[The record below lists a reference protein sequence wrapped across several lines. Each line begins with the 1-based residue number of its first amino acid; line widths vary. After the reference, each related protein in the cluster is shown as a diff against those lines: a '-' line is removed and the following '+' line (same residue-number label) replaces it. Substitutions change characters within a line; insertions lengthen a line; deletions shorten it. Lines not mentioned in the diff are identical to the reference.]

1 MTKIINTK
9 EQFTEEVLNN
19 KRLVLVDFYA
29 TWCGPCMMLAPTIDE
44 ISEEYKDKV
53 EVVKVNID
61 DNQELAIK
69 YNIMS
74 IPTLAL
80 FKEGNLDTM
89 LIGLRSKEEI
99 VRMLEEN

>member
-19 KRLVLVDFYA
+19 KGLVLVDFYA

-44 ISEEYKDKV
+44 ISEEYKAKV

-80 FKEGNLDTM
+80 FKEGNLENM

-99 VRMLEEN
+99 VRMFTK

>member
-9 EQFTEEVLNN
+9 EQFTEEVLN
-19 KRLVLVDFYA
+19 KQGLVLVDFYA

-80 FKEGNLDTM
+80 FKEGNLENM

-99 VRMLEEN
+99 VRKFTK

>member
-1 MTKIINTK
+1 MKEIIIESV
-9 EQFTEEVLNN
+9 EQFDEIIKEGVS
-19 KRLVLVDFYA
+19 LVDFYA

-80 FKEGNLDTM
+80 FKEGKLENM

-99 VRMLEEN
+99 VRMFTK

>member
-19 KRLVLVDFYA
+19 KGLVLVDFYA
-29 TWCGPCMMLAPTIDE
+29 TWCGPCMMLAPIIDE

-99 VRMLEEN
+99 VRMFTK

>member
-19 KRLVLVDFYA
+19 KGLVLVDFYA

-80 FKEGNLDTM
+80 FKKGNLENM

-99 VRMLEEN
+99 VRMFTK

>member
-99 VRMLEEN
+99 VRMFTK

>member
-19 KRLVLVDFYA
+19 KGLVLVDFYA

-80 FKEGNLDTM
+80 FKEGKLENM

-99 VRMLEEN
+99 VRMFTK

>member
-19 KRLVLVDFYA
+19 KGLVLVDFYA
-29 TWCGPCMMLAPTIDE
+29 TWCGPCMMLAPIIDE

-74 IPTLAL
+74 IPTLAI
-80 FKEGNLDTM
+80 FKEGNLENM

-99 VRMLEEN
+99 VRMFTK

>member
-1 MTKIINTK
+1 
-9 EQFTEEVLNN
+9 
-19 KRLVLVDFYA
+19 
-29 TWCGPCMMLAPTIDE
+29 MMLAPTIDE

-80 FKEGNLDTM
+80 FKEGKLENM

-99 VRMLEEN
+99 VRMFTK

>member
-19 KRLVLVDFYA
+19 KGLVLVDFYA

-99 VRMLEEN
+99 VRMFTK

>member
-19 KRLVLVDFYA
+19 QGLVLVDFYA

-80 FKEGNLDTM
+80 FKEGNLENM

-99 VRMLEEN
+99 VRMFTK

>member
-19 KRLVLVDFYA
+19 KGLVLVDFYA
-29 TWCGPCMMLAPTIDE
+29 TWCGPCMMLAPIIDE

-80 FKEGNLDTM
+80 FKKGNLENM

-99 VRMLEEN
+99 VRMFTK

>member
-19 KRLVLVDFYA
+19 KGLVLVDFYA

-80 FKEGNLDTM
+80 FKEGNLENM

-99 VRMLEEN
+99 VRMFTK

>member
-9 EQFTEEVLNN
+9 AQFTEEVLNN
-19 KRLVLVDFYA
+19 KGLVLVDFYA

-99 VRMLEEN
+99 VRMFTK